1 MRAAANYA
9 RGLGSGPD
17 AGAAAQ
23 DEASRTTYSEEVVM
37 TPATQ
42 PRDHVAPTMRTTR
55 VGKVMHE
62 GVLTCGRDES
72 LATVARLMADHRVH
86 SIVVTDEPSRAP
98 SLWGV
103 VSDLDLVAA
112 ASVRELEE
120 QVAGA
125 AAATP
130 ALMIAP
136 GDTLHRAAQL
146 MVEHALTHLVVV
158 ERGRP
163 VGVISTLDVADA
175 LAGRA

>member
-1 MRAAANYA
+1 MQPKEGAMT
-9 RGLGSGPD
+9 
-17 AGAAAQ
+17 AGTQ
-23 DEASRTTYSEEVVM
+23 SHENTTG
-37 TPATQ
+37 PAT
-42 PRDHVAPTMRTTR
+42 RSIRVAD
-55 VGKVMHE
+55 VMHE

-86 SIVVTDEPSRAP
+86 SVVVTDGSHDGS

-112 ASVRELEE
+112 ASVRDLEA
-120 QVAGA
+120 QTAGV

-136 GDTLHRAAQL
+136 ADTLQRATQL

-158 ERGRP
+158 TGDRP
-163 VGVISTLDVADA
+163 VGIISTLDIAAA
-175 LAGRA
+175 LAERT

>member
-1 MRAAANYA
+1 MTAAARA
-9 RGLGSGPD
+9 
-17 AGAAAQ
+17 
-23 DEASRTTYSEEVVM
+23 
-37 TPATQ
+37 TPT
-42 PRDHVAPTMRTTR
+42 APTTRTMR
-55 VGKVMHE
+55 VGDVMHQ

-86 SIVVTDEPSRAP
+86 CIVVTDDPMHAP

-130 ALMIAP
+130 ALVIAP
-136 GDTLHRAAQL
+136 DDTLRRAAQL
-146 MVEHALTHLVVV
+146 MVEHAVTHLVVV
-158 ERGRP
+158 ARGRP
-163 VGVISTLDVADA
+163 AGVISTLDIATA
-175 LAGRA
+175 LADRRG